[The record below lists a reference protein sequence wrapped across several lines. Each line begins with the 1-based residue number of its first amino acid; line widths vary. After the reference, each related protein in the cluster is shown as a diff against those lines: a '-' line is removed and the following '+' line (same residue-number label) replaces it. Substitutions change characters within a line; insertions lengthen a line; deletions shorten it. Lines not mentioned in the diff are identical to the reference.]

1 MNFVL
6 LGAPGA
12 GKGTQA
18 ELMRERLNLEHLST
32 GDLLRAEMNAQ
43 SELGAK
49 AKSYVESGSLVPDEL
64 IISMIKEKLTKIGPD
79 KKGFIL
85 DGFPR
90 TVAQAQALDKMLS
103 ELGAKLDYVLYFEV
117 SWDVVKE
124 RLLGRRVC
132 KNCGAIYHIKN
143 KPPENEGVCDL
154 CGGELYQ
161 RKDDTEEVIKNRF
174 EVYEEQTAPVIDF
187 YKTKGLL
194 KTINSNTSAEDT
206 YSQIEALISDRV

>member
-18 ELMRERLNLEHLST
+18 EIMKARLNLEHLST
-32 GDLLRAEMNAQ
+32 GDILRAEMKAG
-43 SELGAK
+43 SELGKK
-49 AKSYVESGSLVPDEL
+49 AKQFVESGSLVPDDL
-64 IISMIKEKLTKIGPD
+64 IISMIKAKLQDLDSSKN
-79 KKGFIL
+79 GFIL

-90 TVAQAQALDKMLS
+90 TVAQSEALDKMLG
-103 ELGAKLDYVLYFEV
+103 ELDMKIDYVLYFDVDWE
-117 SWDVVKE
+117 VVKE

-132 KNCGAIYHIKN
+132 RQCGAIYHIKN
-143 KPPENEGVCDL
+143 KPPKVEGRCDI

-174 EVYEEQTAPVIDF
+174 EVYKEQTAPVVDF
-187 YKTKGLL
+187 YKTKGIL
-194 KTINSNTSAEDT
+194 KAIDSNVSAEDT
-206 YSQIEALISDRV
+206 YRQIEELLKNR

>member
-18 ELMRERLNLEHLST
+18 EIMKARLNLEHLST
-32 GDLLRAEMNAQ
+32 GDILRAEMKAG
-43 SELGAK
+43 SELGKK
-49 AKSYVESGSLVPDEL
+49 AKQFVESGSLVPDDL
-64 IISMIKEKLTKIGPD
+64 IISMIKAKLQDLDSSKN
-79 KKGFIL
+79 GFIL

-90 TVAQAQALDKMLS
+90 TVAQSEALDKMLG
-103 ELGAKLDYVLYFEV
+103 ELDMKIDYVLYFDVDWE
-117 SWDVVKE
+117 VVKE

-132 KNCGAIYHIKN
+132 RQCGAIYHIKN
-143 KPPENEGVCDL
+143 KPPKVEGRCDI

-174 EVYEEQTAPVIDF
+174 EVYKEQTAPVVDF
-187 YKTKGLL
+187 YKTKDIL
-194 KTINSNTSAEDT
+194 KAIDSNVSAEDT
-206 YSQIEALISDRV
+206 YRQIEELLKNR